1 MKSDI
6 RTITV
11 NGQRLRIAIH
21 QGDGTRTPLLL
32 MAGIGSSLETLDPLV
47 DEIDPALEIIRFD
60 VPGTGGSPRP
70 IYPYSLSAYA
80 SLVARMLDQLGYR
93 QIDVLG
99 FSWGGG
105 LAQQFA
111 FQHATL
117 CRRLILSST
126 GTGATM
132 IPGRLFAITQLTM
145 PWQLSE
151 PFFMK
156 EIAASPFGMSML
168 SNPERM
174 REFTRALYPTDLPGY
189 CYQYWAVLS
198 WSSMPWL
205 WSLQQP
211 TLILSGN
218 EDPLVPLANAK
229 IMQRLIPHAQ
239 LYVYNGGH
247 LGLITHAEELASV
260 IDEFLLH

>member
-1 MKSDI
+1 LKSDI
-6 RTITV
+6 RTIAV

-32 MAGIGSSLETLDPLV
+32 MAGIGSSLETLGPLV

-60 VPGTGGSPRP
+60 VPGTGGSPKP
-70 IYPYSLSAYA
+70 MYPYSLSGYA
-80 SLVARMLDQLGYR
+80 SIAAKMLDHLGYR

-111 FQHATL
+111 FQYATY
-117 CRRLILSST
+117 CRRLILGST

-132 IPGRLFAITQLTM
+132 IPGSLSAMAQLTM
-145 PWQLSE
+145 PWQLGE
-151 PFFMK
+151 PFFTK
-156 EIAASPFGMSML
+156 EITASPFGMSL
-168 SNPERM
+168 RSDPERM
-174 REFTRALYPTDLPGY
+174 REFTRALYPIDLLGY

-260 IDEFLLH
+260 IDKFLLQ

>member
-1 MKSDI
+1 M
-6 RTITV
+6 
-11 NGQRLRIAIH
+11 RIAIH
-21 QGDGTRTPLLL
+21 QGNGTRTPLLL

-47 DEIDPALEIIRFD
+47 GEIDSAFEIIRFD
-60 VPGTGGSPRP
+60 VPGTGGSSKPL
-70 IYPYSLSAYA
+70 YPYSLSAYA
-80 SLVARMLDQLGYR
+80 SFVARMLDQLGYR
-93 QIDVLG
+93 LVDVLG

-132 IPGRLFAITQLTM
+132 IPGRLSAMAQLTL
-145 PWQLSE
+145 PWHFGE

-156 EIAASPFGMSML
+156 EIDASSFGMSL
-168 SNPERM
+168 RSDPERM
-174 REFTRALYPTDLPGY
+174 REFTRALYPTDLLGY

-198 WSSMPWL
+198 WSSIPWL

-211 TLILSGN
+211 TLILSGDK
-218 EDPLVPLANAK
+218 DPLVPLANAK
-229 IMQRLIPHAQ
+229 ILQCLIPHAR

-247 LGLITHAEELASV
+247 LGLMTHAGELASV
-260 IDEFLLH
+260 IDTFLLH